1 MPSSHSA
8 DFAGLSDEEG
18 SSEVFLTTDSDYDS
32 SRAQSPR
39 ELDLLPPSPLSSS
52 APLEPRGFLRSDGS
66 GSGVGMCLGGG
77 GRGGGALRDSTPDVL
92 QASEPQHGREGERCG
107 GGGGV
112 RRRGA
117 PELFDSDFILPSR
130 QIELLHITE
139 KRQAFCVRTS
149 SLEFPS
155 TTSAHHQPYCY
166 HATCTSPSSSP
177 QRRWHRPSSVDR
189 CCSAERC
196 QLRLPPA
203 RTLSEDS
210 GTQRLS
216 SPSPAALRKSCHAT
230 LRVYPQYRTGLPKE
244 TSVKVQ
250 MCFDMLMY
258 SPLNLLSGLWHD
270 VFLPSFQLCVT
281 PGTSAREMV
290 QLVVQ
295 EMNTVCRRMLGGE
308 QEHCVYYSPE
318 QLKHFGLVLVLDNRE
333 KWLQDDFCPLELQNP
348 WLRGK
353 LCVRIK
359 DYSPLALKH
368 SRATTVWYFRRESE
382 IKRNWNCHICT
393 NRLLNST
400 VLSHRGVT
408 VHRCSCNTLSYFLP
422 RVFWKASVFMKSVLP
437 YEGAFFYETLI
448 WTPNEQ

>member
-1 MPSSHSA
+1 MELLYSFINFFLFLHPL

-52 APLEPRGFLRSDGS
+52 APLEPRGFLRIDGGGS
-66 GSGVGMCLGGG
+66 GGGMHLSGG

-107 GGGGV
+107 GGGGFRCGGE

-155 TTSAHHQPYCY
+155 AHQQPYSY
-166 HATCTSPSSSP
+166 HTTCPSPSTSP

-196 QLRLPPA
+196 LSWLPPA

-210 GTQRLS
+210 GTQRLA
-216 SPSPAALRKSCHAT
+216 SPSPAALRKGCHAT

-244 TSVKVQ
+244 TSVKVLIHFPGIFTQ
-250 MCFDMLMY
+250 SALCLFWQTLI
-258 SPLNLLSGLWHD
+258 SP
-270 VFLPSFQLCVT
+270 PTFQLCVT

-295 EMNTVCRRMLGGE
+295 EMNVVSRRMMGSSENGDE
-308 QEHCVYYSPE
+308 QEQCVYYSPE
-318 QLKHFGLVLVLDNRE
+318 QLKHFGLVLVVDDRE

-359 DYSPLALKH
+359 EYSPLALKH
-368 SRATTVWYFRRESE
+368 SRATTV
-382 IKRNWNCHICT
+382 
-393 NRLLNST
+393 
-400 VLSHRGVT
+400 
-408 VHRCSCNTLSYFLP
+408 
-422 RVFWKASVFMKSVLP
+422 
-437 YEGAFFYETLI
+437 
-448 WTPNEQ
+448 

>member
-1 MPSSHSA
+1 MEEVWRDARWIMDALQYARYKQTSGGISISWIIDFSREVLPDKPPSTSSQPDFMPSPLPSPEPCRKHS

-52 APLEPRGFLRSDGS
+52 APLEPRGYLRSDGS
-66 GSGVGMCLGGG
+66 GSGGGMCLGGG
-77 GRGGGALRDSTPDVL
+77 GRGGGALDSTPDVL
-92 QASEPQHGREGERCG
+92 QASELQHGREGERCG
-107 GGGGV
+107 VGGGV
-112 RRRGA
+112 RERRRGA

-155 TTSAHHQPYCY
+155 TTSAHHQPYSSHTNC
-166 HATCTSPSSSP
+166 HSPCTSP

-196 QLRLPPA
+196 LAQLPPA

-244 TSVKVQ
+244 TSVK
-250 MCFDMLMY
+250 
-258 SPLNLLSGLWHD
+258 
-270 VFLPSFQLCVT
+270 LCVT
-281 PGTSAREMV
+281 SGTSAQEMV

-295 EMNTVCRRMLGGE
+295 EMNIVCRRMLGGSGE
-308 QEHCVYYSPE
+308 QEQCVFYSPE
-318 QLKHFGLVLVLDNRE
+318 QLKHFGLVLVVDNRE

-359 DYSPLALKH
+359 EYSPLALKQ
-368 SRATTVWYFRRESE
+368 SRATTV
-382 IKRNWNCHICT
+382 
-393 NRLLNST
+393 
-400 VLSHRGVT
+400 
-408 VHRCSCNTLSYFLP
+408 
-422 RVFWKASVFMKSVLP
+422 
-437 YEGAFFYETLI
+437 
-448 WTPNEQ
+448 